1 MVIWKS
7 LGSQCVAAPLVLLK
21 LTEGHSLALTEGA
34 AAEVYVPAESSSAVF
49 KIQIL
54 ASNSEKHVY
63 TWGAEGRAV
72 FGLDGV
78 WQA

>member
-1 MVIWKS
+1 MTLRMTLWPFTE
-7 LGSQCVAAPLVLLK
+7 GAM
-21 LTEGHSLALTEGA
+21 TEGHFLTESSLAA
-34 AAEVYVPAESSSAVF
+34 F

-54 ASNSEKHVY
+54 ASNTEKRVY
-63 TWGAEGRAV
+63 IWETEGRAV